1 MPTDDLP
8 EIDQEQSTRIY
19 RMAMAS
25 RYLKSRSNVES
36 ASIMYEVNQ
45 DYARTMNK
53 IIMDKTL
60 EKTPEELEG
69 MIPANLTL
77 PDKPRPKP
85 VPYYGQVPI
94 PPHDFPDSLSNFNF
108 SSLYIKEETIRAMVE
123 IRGLCNE
130 LMTKRIF
137 DTSQKNMQRI
147 DEFKM
152 IQSGSI
158 SQFESDCGENGWVG
172 NLARI
177 IKTHFDDVGKGWFNI
192 HEKSKSTYE
201 FGKLKKFLTL
211 VNFMMQDTVLNIC
224 KDSIKEFVAYILG
237 MCPIDT

>member
-1 MPTDDLP
+1 M
-8 EIDQEQSTRIY
+8 
-19 RMAMAS
+19 
-25 RYLKSRSNVES
+25 
-36 ASIMYEVNQ
+36 
-45 DYARTMNK
+45 
-53 IIMDKTL
+53 
-60 EKTPEELEG
+60 
-69 MIPANLTL
+69 
-77 PDKPRPKP
+77 
-85 VPYYGQVPI
+85 PI
-94 PPHDFPDSLSNFNF
+94 PPHDFPDALSNFNF

-123 IRGLCNE
+123 IRGLCND
-130 LMTKRIF
+130 LMKKRIF
-137 DTSQKNMQRI
+137 DTSQKTMQRV

-152 IQSGSI
+152 VQTGSI

-224 KDSIKEFVAYILG
+224 KDSVKEFCLLYTSPSPRDKRQSRMPSSA
-237 MCPIDT
+237 